1 MGKYEI
7 EPAFDMLL
15 DELERVIP
23 ELNTQIS
30 ALTAEKKFDQAQTVL
45 DKAKQVT
52 TIQQKVSALREEWQA
67 LNMPAPKPPKLY
79 ARPKSGTFMNQE
91 DLRLPI
97 LHALVRLN
105 GKAHCQ
111 TVFKVLEETIG
122 DQFSEEDWR
131 TMPSNDKEIRWINS
145 ARWSRLQMVKDRLL
159 ADSSPYGFWEITPL
173 GRQVLEESKK
183 KA

>member
-1 MGKYEI
+1 
-7 EPAFDMLL
+7 
-15 DELERVIP
+15 
-23 ELNTQIS
+23 
-30 ALTAEKKFDQAQTVL
+30 
-45 DKAKQVT
+45 
-52 TIQQKVSALREEWQA
+52 
-67 LNMPAPKPPKLY
+67 
-79 ARPKSGTFMNQE
+79 MNQE

-97 LHALVRLN
+97 LHALARLN

-122 DQFSEEDWR
+122 DQFSEADWR
-131 TMPSNDKEIRWINS
+131 TMPSNDKEIRWKNS

-183 KA
+183 KNS